1 MVEWTP
7 NGVSSQSKLDAL
19 NAALTDAL
27 GSGVTTRDILTML
40 STAVAEQET
49 EQRSLPGFPEEGQ
62 DFVYDE
68 LPPGMI
74 DLPAAAEKY
83 AIPQSRIR
91 TWVNRGR
98 LPSHGRL
105 RGGAPG
111 GGRHIVDERDLLAL
125 LSKPL
130 SKGGRP
136 RKHAGPL
143 TVHCPQCGDLAVV
156 V

>member
-83 AIPQSRIR
+83 GVPKRNIR
-91 TWVNRGR
+91 AWVYRGR
-98 LPSHGRL
+98 LQSYGRL
-105 RGGAPG
+105 RGSAPG
-111 GGRHIVDERDLLAL
+111 GGFHIVSEEALEVELA
-125 LSKPL
+125 KPVRR
-130 SKGGRP
+130 GRRQTRAP
-136 RKHAGPL
+136 GPL
-143 TVHCPQCGDLAVV
+143 TINCPECGSVTTIT
-156 V
+156 